1 MDLEMVLNELSL
13 RIHADN
19 VQTAQQ
25 WMSDLIATA
34 RKAAEVG
41 VNPVLR
47 THSEFYATVLAPNY
61 SLSDWL
67 IDKRVDR
74 EESRFILLSTKT
86 PFLAEINNAEIED
99 RNQRYE
105 FRYEGQLTEGLGIA
119 FLLDS
124 LALSLRSESRWE
136 SNSLMLEAIWL
147 EDDSNLNS
155 ETVTV
160 VHASQLQHV
169 HEHITWI
176 QERLSK
182 SVRDGSELW
191 NRRSELFPSLEFCEN
206 VRKQM
211 ESLGK
216 GAPMLQQVKKKLF
229 ELENYCKTWTTGA
242 FSLKSLNNAT
252 PESESR
258 RQQFKQELTFRC
270 PDGRERIFNSHVSLT
285 PGSWRL
291 YFSAELG
298 PGKIIIGYIGQKKIK
313 ST

>member
-13 RIHADN
+13 GAHADN

-34 RKAAEVG
+34 RTAAEVG
-41 VNPVLR
+41 VNPILR

-67 IDKRVDR
+67 VDVKVDR

-99 RNQRYE
+99 KNQRYE

-136 SNSLMLEAIWL
+136 PNSLMLEAIWL

-160 VHASQLQHV
+160 IHASQL
-169 HEHITWI
+169 EHIHGHLTWI
-176 QERLSK
+176 QDRLSK
-182 SVRDGSELW
+182 SVRDGLDLW
-191 NRRSELFPSLEFCEN
+191 NRRSELFPCLDFCEN
-206 VRKQM
+206 VRRQI

-216 GAPMLQQVKKKLF
+216 GDPMLQQVKNKLF

-242 FSLKSLNNAT
+242 FSLKSLRNAT
-252 PESESR
+252 PESQSR
-258 RQQFKQELTFRC
+258 LQQFKQQLTFRC
-270 PDGRERIFNSHVSLT
+270 PDGIERIFSLHVSIT
-285 PGSWRL
+285 PGAWRL
-291 YFSAELG
+291 HFSEKLG
-298 PGKIIIGYIGQKKIK
+298 PGKIIIGYIGPKIQ
-313 ST
+313 